1 MSHPTGLGQRKFND
15 TSAGVVECRRAAAR
29 VGDPRCR
36 GGELVSTRWGRFKA
50 DWRVRVFVPVVIL
63 HLVAFAG
70 LYFLTYRLAVRE
82 MSESYQLS
90 ASIMLDDFSGVFRYL
105 MDTHDLDRIRGRLS
119 RIDKIHHRVAI
130 KILDANGRVAVGN
143 EQEIPPDDLAAAR
156 AAIAARSPETTWI
169 RPRGNVYSL
178 GGIRLVKNETACHG
192 CHGPEKPVLGAIL
205 MHVELLP
212 GMITAQKRLKTQ
224 LGLLVMA
231 WAVLA
236 IGANYLR
243 SIIIGRPLTRIGQS
257 IVAAGRDEPAR
268 SIADLDDLASR
279 LHKTV
284 WGQIEAQRR
293 RESEVTSHMA
303 RVEQLAALGEIAAGV
318 SHEIKNPL
326 AGVTAA
332 LQVLRQEAQATD
344 PGRVVIYGQILG
356 ELDRVVKTVDNLLKL
371 GRPQSPKRGPVN
383 LETVARDAVA
393 LLAPQLAAR
402 NVVLKLA
409 TEGEIPVLQLDSGMM
424 MQLMLNLLTNSSQAV
439 REGGHITVRLTPF
452 PLGDGVILGVED
464 TGCGIPP
471 EKLDRVFE
479 PFFTTKN
486 GGTGLGLAICRQIVE
501 QHQGT
506 ITIESEVGKG
516 TRVAALLPVVSDA
529 NGEGLDG
536 PRTAG

>member
-1 MSHPTGLGQRKFND
+1 M
-15 TSAGVVECRRAAAR
+15 
-29 VGDPRCR
+29 
-36 GGELVSTRWGRFKA
+36 VSIGWERLKV

-70 LYFLTYRLAVRE
+70 LYLLTYRLAIRE
-82 MSESYQLS
+82 MTGSYQLS
-90 ASIMLDDFSGVFRYL
+90 AAIMLDDFSGVFRYL
-105 MDTHDLDRIRGRLS
+105 MNTHDLDRIRGRLS
-119 RIDKIHHRVAI
+119 RIDKIHHGVAI

-143 EQEIPPDDLAAAR
+143 EREISAKDLATAR
-156 AAIAARSPETTWI
+156 AAITAQSPETTWV
-169 RPRGNVYSL
+169 RPTGNVYSL
-178 GGIRLVKNETACHG
+178 GGIRLVKNEAACQG
-192 CHGPEKPVLGAIL
+192 CHGSAKPVLGAIL

-212 GMITAQKRLKTQ
+212 EMIAAKKRIKVQ

-243 SIIIGRPLTRIGQS
+243 SIIIGRPLARIRES
-257 IVAAGRDEPAR
+257 IVAAGKEEPAK
-268 SIADLDDLASR
+268 SSADLDDLASR

-284 WGQIEAQRR
+284 WGLLEAQHR

-303 RVEQLAALGEIAAGV
+303 RAEQLAALGEIAAGV

-332 LQVLRQEAQATD
+332 LQVLRQEAQAID
-344 PGRVVIYGQILG
+344 PDRVMIYGQILG

-371 GRPQSPKRGPVN
+371 GRPQSPQRGPVN
-383 LETVARDAVA
+383 LETVAQNAVA

-402 NVVLKLA
+402 NVVLELE
-409 TEGEIPVLQLDSGMM
+409 TEGKIPVLQLDSGMM
-424 MQLMLNLLTNSSQAV
+424 MQLLLNLLTNSSQAV

-464 TGCGIPP
+464 TGCGILPA
-471 EKLDRVFE
+471 KLHRVFE

-516 TRVAALLPVVSDA
+516 TRVAALLPVLA
-529 NGEGLDG
+529 ATNGEGRDG